1 MIHRYRDQV
10 TAYGQTYT
18 AIDAPARRG
27 ARRESNTPRDKR
39 RVLYVNADPES
50 RILVTRLARRW
61 PLVET
66 VMADTAHDGVRSAL
80 AHRPDLIML
89 DVELSD
95 MGGAALL
102 GRLRTLPATALTP
115 IVALSTDDTPEHR
128 RVLHEAGASACLA
141 RPVNIS
147 DVQRYVGVLLG
158 LGSLNV
164 QRPIRASG

>member
-1 MIHRYRDQV
+1 MIHRYRDRV
-10 TAYGQTYT
+10 TVNGHMQTD
-18 AIDAPARRG
+18 IDTPARRG

-39 RVLYVNADPES
+39 RVLYVNADPEC
-50 RILVTRLARRW
+50 RILVTRLSRRW
-61 PLVET
+61 PEVET
-66 VMADTAHDGVRSAL
+66 VIADTAHDGVRSAL

-102 GRLRTLPATALTP
+102 AQLRALPATALTP

-128 RVLHEAGASACLA
+128 RALHEAGASACLA
-141 RPVNIS
+141 RPVNIA
-147 DVQRYVGVLLG
+147 DVQRYLGVLLG